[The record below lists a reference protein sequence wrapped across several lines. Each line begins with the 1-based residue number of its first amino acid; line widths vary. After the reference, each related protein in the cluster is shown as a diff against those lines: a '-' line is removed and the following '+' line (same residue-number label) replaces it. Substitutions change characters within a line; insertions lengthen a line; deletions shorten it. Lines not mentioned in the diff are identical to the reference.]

1 MWHYYNLIKCSNTQ
15 MMKATECFDCEDWRR
30 KFQINIKF
38 EIAADMGGLSR
49 EWFEILCIK
58 LFDPK
63 EGWYQFSALYSETK

>member
-1 MWHYYNLIKCSNTQ
+1 
-15 MMKATECFDCEDWRR
+15 MKATECFDREDWRR

-58 LFDPK
+58 LFDPN
-63 EGWYQFSALYSETK
+63 EGRYP